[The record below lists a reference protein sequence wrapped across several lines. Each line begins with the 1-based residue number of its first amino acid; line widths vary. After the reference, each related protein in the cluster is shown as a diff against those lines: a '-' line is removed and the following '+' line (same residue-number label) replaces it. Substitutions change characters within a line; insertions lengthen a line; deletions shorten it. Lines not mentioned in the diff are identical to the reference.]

1 MVEREGVPG
10 DPPQAHGPTV
20 ADVAGPPTV
29 AELRDVNERLLIAG
43 LREQELAVALAAER
57 ATLEAERARLA
68 VILADMG
75 DAVLV
80 VDPTGAIIRTNAAYA
95 RMAGGPDL
103 PLTPRDAQG
112 HVLPATDMPQ
122 ARAGRGETFSQEFT
136 LTAADGS
143 QRWYEANGQ
152 PLHDS
157 GAGHAVV
164 VIRDIT
170 SSSAQRRLQD
180 EFLSL
185 ASHELRT
192 PLTSIRGYIDLLLV
206 RVRST
211 SDDERLVLYATR
223 ALSQMR
229 RLTALVGDLTDVARL
244 QSGKLTLVLTAVEL
258 GAVVERV
265 VETARDLP
273 PGHTIHLAAAADPLW
288 LTGDAGRLE
297 QILFNLLTNAV
308 AHAPQPHVNGRAA
321 AARGRGGR
329 AGGARLWPGH
339 RGRSVA
345 PSVLP
350 FLPGGA
356 ARSPV
361 AGRIGFGPVHLPGGG
376 RGARRPHRRGV
387 HGGKGDDVYGV
398 AAAGVAC
405 SGGCFVGR
413 RIMPISFDRA
423 AEYYDETRGYP
434 PGVAARIGEALRD
447 AAGATPSSR
456 LLELGVGTGRV
467 ALPIVEAGAGYHYT
481 GIDLSAR
488 MMDVLRVKL
497 REVPGAAERVTLV
510 EGDIMNLPFAD
521 GSFDA
526 VLTTHV
532 YHLVADRARVAAES
546 ARVLARPGVLLNGRD
561 ETPDGGGRQEVMAAW
576 DDILRASGWRRP
588 DGGRHASNER
598 VADEWR
604 RLGAMVDEIEGP
616 EWETTRTPAQEVA
629 SMAKRQWSGTWA
641 VPDDIFDEA
650 IARLRAWAAEHYG
663 AALDTHVPR
672 RRHFVIERGRL

>member
-10 DPPQAHGPTV
+10 DPPRAHGPTV

-80 VDPTGAIIRTNAAYA
+80 VDPRGAIIRTNAAYA

-112 HVLPATDMPQ
+112 HVLPAADMPQ

-170 SSSAQRRLQD
+170 LSTQHRRLQD
-180 EFLSL
+180 EFLL
-185 ASHELRT
+185 MASHELRT

-297 QILFNLLTNAV
+297 QVLFNLLTNAV
-308 AHAPQPHVNGRAA
+308 AHAPSATPIDVRLRRVGAEAA
-321 AARGRGGR
+321 LEVQDYGRGIAADQLPHLFER
-329 AGGARLWPGH
+329 FYQVARPDRPSHGGMGLGLFICQEVV
-339 RGRSVA
+339 VA
-345 PSVLP
+345 H
-350 FLPGGA
+350 G
-356 ARSPV
+356 
-361 AGRIGFGPVHLPGGG
+361 GRI
-376 RGARRPHRRGV
+376 
-387 HGGKGDDVYGV
+387 D
-398 AAAGVAC
+398 
-405 SGGCFVGR
+405 
-413 RIMPISFDRA
+413 
-423 AEYYDETRGYP
+423 
-434 PGVAARIGEALRD
+434 
-447 AAGATPSSR
+447 
-456 LLELGVGTGRV
+456 
-467 ALPIVEAGAGYHYT
+467 
-481 GIDLSAR
+481 
-488 MMDVLRVKL
+488 
-497 REVPGAAERVTLV
+497 
-510 EGDIMNLPFAD
+510 
-521 GSFDA
+521 
-526 VLTTHV
+526 
-532 YHLVADRARVAAES
+532 
-546 ARVLARPGVLLNGRD
+546 
-561 ETPDGGGRQEVMAAW
+561 
-576 DDILRASGWRRP
+576 
-588 DGGRHASNER
+588 
-598 VADEWR
+598 
-604 RLGAMVDEIEGP
+604 
-616 EWETTRTPAQEVA
+616 VA
-629 SMAKRQWSGTWA
+629 STEGEGTTFTVWLPLA
-641 VPDDIFDEA
+641 
-650 IARLRAWAAEHYG
+650 
-663 AALDTHVPR
+663 
-672 RRHFVIERGRL
+672 

>member
-1 MVEREGVPG
+1 MAEREGGPG
-10 DPPQAHGPTV
+10 DPPRAPGPTA

-57 ATLEAERARLA
+57 ATLDAERARLA

-112 HVLPATDMPQ
+112 HVLPAADMPQ

-258 GAVVERV
+258 GAVEERV

-297 QILFNLLTNAV
+297 QVLFNLLTNAV
-308 AHAPQPHVNGRAA
+308 AHAPSATPIDVRLRRVGAEAA
-321 AARGRGGR
+321 LEVQDYGRGIAADQLPHLFER
-329 AGGARLWPGH
+329 FYQVARPDRPSHGGMGLGLFICQEVV
-339 RGRSVA
+339 VA
-345 PSVLP
+345 H
-350 FLPGGA
+350 G
-356 ARSPV
+356 
-361 AGRIGFGPVHLPGGG
+361 GRI
-376 RGARRPHRRGV
+376 
-387 HGGKGDDVYGV
+387 D
-398 AAAGVAC
+398 
-405 SGGCFVGR
+405 
-413 RIMPISFDRA
+413 
-423 AEYYDETRGYP
+423 
-434 PGVAARIGEALRD
+434 
-447 AAGATPSSR
+447 
-456 LLELGVGTGRV
+456 
-467 ALPIVEAGAGYHYT
+467 
-481 GIDLSAR
+481 
-488 MMDVLRVKL
+488 
-497 REVPGAAERVTLV
+497 
-510 EGDIMNLPFAD
+510 
-521 GSFDA
+521 
-526 VLTTHV
+526 
-532 YHLVADRARVAAES
+532 
-546 ARVLARPGVLLNGRD
+546 
-561 ETPDGGGRQEVMAAW
+561 
-576 DDILRASGWRRP
+576 
-588 DGGRHASNER
+588 
-598 VADEWR
+598 
-604 RLGAMVDEIEGP
+604 
-616 EWETTRTPAQEVA
+616 VA
-629 SMAKRQWSGTWA
+629 STEGEGTTFTVWLPLA
-641 VPDDIFDEA
+641 
-650 IARLRAWAAEHYG
+650 
-663 AALDTHVPR
+663 
-672 RRHFVIERGRL
+672 

>member
-10 DPPQAHGPTV
+10 DPPRAHGPTV

-170 SSSAQRRLQD
+170 SLSAQRRLQD

-265 VETARDLP
+265 VETARDPP

-308 AHAPQPHVNGRAA
+308 AHAPSATPIDVRLRRVGAEAALEVQDYGQGIAADQLPHLFSRFYQVARPDRPSQGGLGLGLFICREVVAA
-321 AARGRGGR
+321 HGGR
-329 AGGARLWPGH
+329 ID
-339 RGRSVA
+339 VA
-345 PSVLP
+345 STE
-350 FLPGGA
+350 
-356 ARSPV
+356 
-361 AGRIGFGPVHLPGGG
+361 
-376 RGARRPHRRGV
+376 
-387 HGGKGDDVYGV
+387 GKGTTFTVW
-398 AAAGVAC
+398 
-405 SGGCFVGR
+405 
-413 RIMPISFDRA
+413 
-423 AEYYDETRGYP
+423 
-434 PGVAARIGEALRD
+434 
-447 AAGATPSSR
+447 
-456 LLELGVGTGRV
+456 
-467 ALPIVEAGAGYHYT
+467 LP
-481 GIDLSAR
+481 
-488 MMDVLRVKL
+488 
-497 REVPGAAERVTLV
+497 
-510 EGDIMNLPFAD
+510 
-521 GSFDA
+521 
-526 VLTTHV
+526 
-532 YHLVADRARVAAES
+532 
-546 ARVLARPGVLLNGRD
+546 LA
-561 ETPDGGGRQEVMAAW
+561 
-576 DDILRASGWRRP
+576 
-588 DGGRHASNER
+588 
-598 VADEWR
+598 
-604 RLGAMVDEIEGP
+604 
-616 EWETTRTPAQEVA
+616 
-629 SMAKRQWSGTWA
+629 
-641 VPDDIFDEA
+641 
-650 IARLRAWAAEHYG
+650 
-663 AALDTHVPR
+663 
-672 RRHFVIERGRL
+672 

>member
-10 DPPQAHGPTV
+10 DPPRAHGPTV

-80 VDPTGAIIRTNAAYA
+80 VDPRGAIIRTNAAYA

-112 HVLPATDMPQ
+112 HVLPAADMPQ

-297 QILFNLLTNAV
+297 QVLFNLLTNAV
-308 AHAPQPHVNGRAA
+308 AHAPSATPIDVRLRRVGAEAA
-321 AARGRGGR
+321 LEVQDYGRGIAADQLPHLFER
-329 AGGARLWPGH
+329 FYQVARPDRPSHGGMGLGLFICQEVV
-339 RGRSVA
+339 VA
-345 PSVLP
+345 H
-350 FLPGGA
+350 G
-356 ARSPV
+356 
-361 AGRIGFGPVHLPGGG
+361 GRI
-376 RGARRPHRRGV
+376 
-387 HGGKGDDVYGV
+387 D
-398 AAAGVAC
+398 
-405 SGGCFVGR
+405 
-413 RIMPISFDRA
+413 
-423 AEYYDETRGYP
+423 
-434 PGVAARIGEALRD
+434 
-447 AAGATPSSR
+447 
-456 LLELGVGTGRV
+456 
-467 ALPIVEAGAGYHYT
+467 
-481 GIDLSAR
+481 
-488 MMDVLRVKL
+488 
-497 REVPGAAERVTLV
+497 
-510 EGDIMNLPFAD
+510 
-521 GSFDA
+521 
-526 VLTTHV
+526 
-532 YHLVADRARVAAES
+532 
-546 ARVLARPGVLLNGRD
+546 
-561 ETPDGGGRQEVMAAW
+561 
-576 DDILRASGWRRP
+576 
-588 DGGRHASNER
+588 
-598 VADEWR
+598 
-604 RLGAMVDEIEGP
+604 
-616 EWETTRTPAQEVA
+616 VA
-629 SMAKRQWSGTWA
+629 STEGEGTTFTVWLPLA
-641 VPDDIFDEA
+641 
-650 IARLRAWAAEHYG
+650 
-663 AALDTHVPR
+663 
-672 RRHFVIERGRL
+672 

>member
-10 DPPQAHGPTV
+10 DPPRAHGPTV

-112 HVLPATDMPQ
+112 HVLPAADMPQ

-297 QILFNLLTNAV
+297 QVLFNLLTNAV
-308 AHAPQPHVNGRAA
+308 AHAPSATPIDVRLRRVGAEAA
-321 AARGRGGR
+321 LEVQDYGRGIAADQLPHLFER
-329 AGGARLWPGH
+329 FYQVARPDRPSHGGMGLGLFICQEV
-339 RGRSVA
+339 VA
-345 PSVLP
+345 AH
-350 FLPGGA
+350 G
-356 ARSPV
+356 
-361 AGRIGFGPVHLPGGG
+361 GRIAVASTEGAGTTFTVWLPLTETDRDG
-376 RGARRPHRRGV
+376 RGIPTA
-387 HGGKGDDVYGV
+387 
-398 AAAGVAC
+398 
-405 SGGCFVGR
+405 
-413 RIMPISFDRA
+413 
-423 AEYYDETRGYP
+423 
-434 PGVAARIGEALRD
+434 
-447 AAGATPSSR
+447 
-456 LLELGVGTGRV
+456 
-467 ALPIVEAGAGYHYT
+467 
-481 GIDLSAR
+481 
-488 MMDVLRVKL
+488 
-497 REVPGAAERVTLV
+497 
-510 EGDIMNLPFAD
+510 
-521 GSFDA
+521 
-526 VLTTHV
+526 
-532 YHLVADRARVAAES
+532 
-546 ARVLARPGVLLNGRD
+546 
-561 ETPDGGGRQEVMAAW
+561 
-576 DDILRASGWRRP
+576 
-588 DGGRHASNER
+588 
-598 VADEWR
+598 
-604 RLGAMVDEIEGP
+604 
-616 EWETTRTPAQEVA
+616 
-629 SMAKRQWSGTWA
+629 
-641 VPDDIFDEA
+641 
-650 IARLRAWAAEHYG
+650 
-663 AALDTHVPR
+663 
-672 RRHFVIERGRL
+672 